1 MQTINNKIIIIF
13 ILIILSAANIYAAGK
28 RKNFFSHGPSVSS
41 FAQGETVLNNL
52 NEPSIIFY
60 NGSLMSFFNYN
71 SVSLARY
78 NLFEGSSYNSASA
91 NIKILNNLHLGFAA
105 INLASGDVEIR
116 KSIFDSAKVINTNQW
131 EYILSASFMIQQ
143 IETSVGI
150 NAKYFIMDLYEA
162 KDSGTSFDFS
172 LSKFF
177 KNVDLKYT
185 QATIGIGF
193 SVNNI
198 IGTGIKLDTYKEDF
212 QNIFILSSMFSIPT
226 KLRLQSQ
233 DIFSISLDVRNED
246 SYNDLYAGLEYKLLD
261 KYSIRAGYY
270 PEHITAGFGLSIS
283 YFVVNYSMD
292 FNEIDLINRFSLAF
306 RWANKNKV
314 KQDSDDALK
323 LEAEQMLATEK
334 LSQKEADVIF
344 VKAKKFYSKKQYL
357 YATELL
363 QKLIIDYP
371 SYESPL
377 FYYNK
382 IKKQMTENSISAA
395 ETDFASYAYW
405 AGYKYYYEGNYEQAA
420 KEWAKYLQFDKDN
433 KEIKEYYDKVC
444 NILKDEFEKQEQKK
458 FELEANTM
466 LEDGILKFDN
476 KQWIACIKQMEK
488 LQNFV
493 TSSNRTSSFNYYQ
506 KAKDYIDKAVY
517 NLSLT
522 LKRNENISL
531 QTKEKEKIPKEEI
544 IEVDEKTADIKYREG
559 LTLYA
564 KGKYFEAE
572 RMWELT
578 LRLNPNHIKAQNAL
592 KHIKNNKRNN
602 I

>member
-1 MQTINNKIIIIF
+1 MQIINNKIIIIF
-13 ILIILSAANIYAAGK
+13 SLVILVTVNIYASGK

-71 SVSLARY
+71 SIGLARY
-78 NLFEGSSYNSASA
+78 NLFEGSSYNSAAA
-91 NIKILNNLHLGFAA
+91 NIKVLNNLYLGFAA
-105 INLASGDVEIR
+105 LNLSSGDVEIR
-116 KSIFDSAKVINTNQW
+116 KSIFDSAKTINTNQW
-131 EYILSASFMIQQ
+131 EYILAASFMINK

-150 NAKYFIMDLYEA
+150 NAKYFVMDLYEA

-172 LSKFF
+172 VSKFF
-177 KNVDLKYT
+177 KNVDLNIT
-185 QATIGIGF
+185 QATIGVGF
-193 SVNNI
+193 SANNI
-198 IGTGIKLDTYKEDF
+198 IGTGVKLDTYKEDF
-212 QNIFILSSMFSIPT
+212 QNIFILSSMLSVPT

-233 DIFSISLDVRNED
+233 DTITISLDVRNED
-246 SYNDLYAGLEYKLLD
+246 SYNDLYAGLEYRLLD

-270 PEHITAGFGLSIS
+270 PEHITAGFGLIVS

-292 FNEIDLINRFSLAF
+292 FNEVDLINRFSLAF
-306 RWANKNKV
+306 RWSNNKIKNENNE
-314 KQDSDDALK
+314 LK
-323 LEAEQMLATEK
+323 AEAEQMLKTEK
-334 LSQKEADVIF
+334 LSQQEADKTF

-382 IKKQMTENSISAA
+382 IKKLMDENSVSMTAN
-395 ETDFASYAYW
+395 DFPSYAYW
-405 AGYKYYYEGNYEQAA
+405 AGYKYYYEANYEQAA
-420 KEWAKYLQFDKDN
+420 KEWAKYLQFDKEN
-433 KEIKEYYDKVC
+433 KEIQEYYDKVQVV
-444 NILKDEFEKQEQKK
+444 LKDEFEERQQKK

-476 KQWIACIKQMEK
+476 KKWIACIKQMEK

-493 TSSNRTSSFNYYQ
+493 TSSNRTSAFNYYQ

-522 LKRNENISL
+522 LKQNNNVLPKTEQEENIVK
-531 QTKEKEKIPKEEI
+531 QETVEI
-544 IEVDEKTADIKYREG
+544 DEKTADIKYREG
-559 LTLYA
+559 LSLYA

-578 LRLNPNHIKAQNAL
+578 LRLNPNHIKAQTAI
-592 KHIKNNKRNN
+592 KHLQNKD
-602 I
+602 

>member
-1 MQTINNKIIIIF
+1 MQIINNKIIIIF
-13 ILIILSAANIYAAGK
+13 SLVILAAVNICAGQ

-91 NIKILNNLHLGFAA
+91 NIKILNNLHLGFSA

-116 KSIFDSAKVINTNQW
+116 KSIFDTAKIINTNQW
-131 EYILSASFMIQQ
+131 EYILAASFMIQK
-143 IETSVGI
+143 IETSVGV
-150 NAKYFIMDLYEA
+150 NAKYFVMDLYEA
-162 KDSGTSFDFS
+162 KDSGAGFDFS
-172 LSKFF
+172 VSKFF
-177 KNVDLKYT
+177 KNVDLHLT
-185 QATIGIGF
+185 QATIGVGL
-193 SVNNI
+193 SANNI

-212 QNIFILSSMFSIPT
+212 QNIFILSSMLSIPT

-233 DIFSISLDVRNED
+233 DTFTVSVDIRNED
-246 SYNDLYAGLEYKLLD
+246 SYNDIYTGLEYKLLN

-270 PEHITAGFGLSIS
+270 PEHITAGFGLAIS
-283 YFVVNYSMD
+283 YFVINYSMD

-314 KQDSDDALK
+314 KSDNDQLK

-334 LSQKEADVIF
+334 LSQKEADKTF
-344 VKAKKFYSKKQYL
+344 VEAKNFYSKKQYL

-363 QKLIIDYP
+363 QKLIINYP
-371 SYESPL
+371 SYDSPL

-382 IKKQMTENSISAA
+382 IKKQMTDNSVSAA

-405 AGYKYYYEGNYEQAA
+405 AGYKYYYEANYEQAS
-420 KEWAKYLQFDKDN
+420 KEWAKYLQFDKEN
-433 KEIKEYYDKVC
+433 NEISEYYDKVQ

-458 FELEANTM
+458 FELEANTL

-476 KQWIACIKQMEK
+476 KKWIACIKQMEK

-522 LKRNENISL
+522 LKQNNSIPA
-531 QTKEKEKIPKEEI
+531 QTKQNEKVTKEEI
-544 IEVDEKTADIKYREG
+544 VEIDEKTADIKYKEG
-559 LTLYA
+559 LSLYA

-578 LRLNPNHIKAQNAL
+578 LRLNPNHIKARTAL
-592 KHIKNNKRNN
+592 THIRNKNTK
-602 I
+602 

>member
-1 MQTINNKIIIIF
+1 MQIINNKIIIILGLV
-13 ILIILSAANIYAAGK
+13 ILVTVNIHASGK

-60 NGSLMSFFNYN
+60 NGSLMSFFDYN
-71 SVSLARY
+71 SIGLARY
-78 NLFEGSSYNSASA
+78 NLFEGSSYNSAAA
-91 NIKILNNLHLGFAA
+91 NIKILNNLYFGFAA
-105 INLASGDVEIR
+105 LNLSSGDVEIR
-116 KSIFDSAKVINTNQW
+116 RSVFDSAKTINTNQW
-131 EYILSASFMIQQ
+131 EYILSASFMINK
-143 IETSVGI
+143 IESSVGI
-150 NAKYFIMDLYEA
+150 NAKYFVMDLYEA

-172 LSKFF
+172 VSKFF
-177 KNVDLKYT
+177 KNVDLNIT
-185 QATIGIGF
+185 QATIGVGF
-193 SVNNI
+193 SANNI

-212 QNIFILSSMFSIPT
+212 QNIFILSSMLSVPT

-233 DIFSISLDVRNED
+233 DTFTISLDIRNED
-246 SYNDLYAGLEYKLLD
+246 SYNDLYAGLEYRLLD

-270 PEHITAGFGLSIS
+270 PEHITAGFGLIVS

-292 FNEIDLINRFSLAF
+292 FNEVDLINRFSLAF
-306 RWANKNKV
+306 RWSNNKIKNENNE
-314 KQDSDDALK
+314 LK
-323 LEAEQMLATEK
+323 AEAEQMLKTEK
-334 LSQKEADVIF
+334 LSQKEADKIF
-344 VKAKKFYSKKQYL
+344 VKAKKFYSHEQYL

-363 QKLIIDYP
+363 QKLIMDYP

-382 IKKQMTENSISAA
+382 IKKLMDENSVSMTAN
-395 ETDFASYAYW
+395 DFSSYAYW
-405 AGYKYYYEGNYEQAA
+405 AGYKYYYEANYEQAA
-420 KEWAKYLQFDKDN
+420 KEWAKYLQFDKEN
-433 KEIKEYYDKVC
+433 KEIQEYYDTIQTV
-444 NILKDEFEKQEQKK
+444 LKNEFEEQEQKK

-476 KQWIACIKQMEK
+476 KKWIACIKQMEK

-493 TSSNRTSSFNYYQ
+493 TSSNRTSAFNYYQ

-522 LKRNENISL
+522 LKKNEDVQL
-531 QTKEKEKIPKEEI
+531 QTKEKIPKEEI
-544 IEVDEKTADIKYREG
+544 IEIDEKTADIKYREG
-559 LTLYA
+559 LSLYA

-592 KHIKNNKRNN
+592 NHIRTKN
-602 I
+602 